1 MKSRLLN
8 AYDRLILDHPVV
20 TLLLLALLGAAALY
34 YAQQFRLDASADSLT
49 LENDQDL
56 RYFRTIADRYPGN
69 DFLVIAYVPKDGDLF
84 DDSTLEHLAALRDA
98 LKPLDRVD
106 SVLTLL
112 DVPLLRSPPVGLS
125 ELASNVRTLTSP
137 DTDRELARKELT
149 SSPIYRDQLI
159 SEDGSTTAI
168 LLNLKADERYN
179 ALLERRTRLRDLRR
193 DDALSGEQAA
203 ELERVEQTFHT
214 YNAEVSQRR
223 QQEIAE
229 IREIMQRFDD
239 QATLHLG
246 GVQMIAADLIRFV
259 RSDISTFGVGVF
271 LFLVATLSVIFR
283 KIRWVLLPLLTCA
296 SAAFVAVGAL
306 GLFDWPVTVV
316 SSNFI
321 ALMLIITMSMTI
333 HLIVRYRQFAG
344 SHPQATQREV
354 VADAVHTMARPCF
367 YMALTTIVAF
377 LSLLVSGIRP
387 IIDFGWMMTLGIGIA
402 FVLTFLL
409 FPATLMLLPR
419 SAGEREEEGTQAL
432 TLFFARLSDR
442 HGRAVLV
449 VSTLLL
455 VAGVAGISRLAVE
468 NSFIDYF
475 DDSTEIYQGMRLIDR
490 QLGGTTPLD
499 IVYRFPDDEFGG
511 PAATADADAGA
522 QDDSYSFGD
531 DFSEAGDEAGDA
543 PGDGGGNVAS
553 GESDAEGDAGDDAAY
568 SFAAGFDTPAAD
580 DGEAAPAGDEADGDY
595 SFAAGFDDAP
605 EQAAGAADSTDAADA
620 GADSGA
626 DFGTDADYAFGAG
639 FDEPAADA
647 SDDFAAWDEPAQQTS
662 AAAYWFTQDRM
673 RRIGEIHRWL
683 EQLPETGK
691 VLSMHT
697 FMEVAETFN
706 DGEPLSNLALALLY
720 EQIPPEFRSLVID
733 PYVSPAHDEARITLR
748 VRDSDPDLK
757 RDALLEKIRAGL
769 HEEVG
774 LEPDHYS
781 LTNMLVLYNN
791 MLQSLFQSQVLTLGG
806 VILGI
811 LLMFLN
817 LFRSVRLALI
827 AIAPNL
833 LPPALVLGIMGWA
846 GIPLDMMTITIAA
859 ISVGIGVDDAIHYL
873 HRFREEKD
881 AQEDV
886 RLAVAWTHA
895 TIGRAMYF
903 TSVTIIVG
911 FSVLTLSNFVPTI
924 MFGVLTAV
932 AMVLALVANLLL
944 LPSLL
949 VAFLAAPR
957 RKLPVR

>member
-1 MKSRLLN
+1 M
-8 AYDRLILDHPVV
+8 
-20 TLLLLALLGAAALY
+20 
-34 YAQQFRLDASADSLT
+34 
-49 LENDQDL
+49 
-56 RYFRTIADRYPGN
+56 
-69 DFLVIAYVPKDGDLF
+69 
-84 DDSTLEHLAALRDA
+84 
-98 LKPLDRVD
+98 
-106 SVLTLL
+106 
-112 DVPLLRSPPVGLS
+112 
-125 ELASNVRTLTSP
+125 
-137 DTDRELARKELT
+137 
-149 SSPIYRDQLI
+149 
-159 SEDGSTTAI
+159 
-168 LLNLKADERYN
+168 LNLKADERYD

-193 DDALSGEQAA
+193 DAALSDEQAA
-203 ELERVEQTFHT
+203 ELARVEETFQS
-214 YNAEVSQRR
+214 YNAEVNQRR

-239 QATLHLG
+239 QATLYLG

-259 RSDISTFGVGVF
+259 RSDISTFGLGVF

-283 KIRWVLLPLLTCA
+283 KLRWVLLPLLTCA

-344 SHPQATQREV
+344 AHPQATQREV

-419 SAGEREEEGTQAL
+419 SAGESENEGTRAM

-449 VSTLLL
+449 VSALLL

-490 QLGGTTPLD
+490 KLGGTTPLD
-499 IVYRFPDDEFGG
+499 IIYRFPDNEFGG
-511 PAATADADAGA
+511 PVASAQADGSGAADED
-522 QDDSYSFGD
+522 YSFGG
-531 DFSEAGDEAGDA
+531 DFDAPATSDTDPDPRAGDA
-543 PGDGGGNVAS
+543 GEVAATDAAGTADQGAGAEAGHETGGDYSFGAGFEDAPAQAAAPAEPADAADASADYAFGDGF
-553 GESDAEGDAGDDAAY
+553 DDPA
-568 SFAAGFDTPAAD
+568 PAAD
-580 DGEAAPAGDEADGDY
+580 DG
-595 SFAAGFDDAP
+595 
-605 EQAAGAADSTDAADA
+605 
-620 GADSGA
+620 
-626 DFGTDADYAFGAG
+626 
-639 FDEPAADA
+639 
-647 SDDFAAWDEPAQQTS
+647 FAAWDEPVEQTS
-662 AAAYWFTQDRM
+662 PAAYWFTQDRM
-673 RRIGEIHRWL
+673 RRIGEIHQWL

-733 PYVSPAHDEARITLR
+733 PYVSPGQDEARITLR

-757 RDALLEKIRAGL
+757 RDALLQKIRAGL
-769 HEEVG
+769 DEEVG
-774 LEPDHYS
+774 LEPAHYS
-781 LTNMLVLYNN
+781 LTSMLVLYNN
-791 MLQSLFQSQVLTLGG
+791 MLQSLFQSQILTIGG

-859 ISVGIGVDDAIHYL
+859 ISVGIAVDNTIHYIV
-873 HRFREEKD
+873 RFRSEFPHD
-881 AQEDV
+881 RDY
-886 RLAVAWTHA
+886 RA
-895 TIGRAMYF
+895 TMYRCHGSIGKAMYY
-903 TSVTIIVG
+903 TSLTIIVG
-911 FSVLTLSNFVPTI
+911 FSILVLSNFIPTI
-924 MFGVLTAV
+924 YFGLFTGL
-932 AMVLALVANLLL
+932 AMLMALVAALTL
-944 LPSLL
+944 LPRLIVL
-949 VAFLAAPR
+949 IKPFGPEARA
-957 RKLPVR
+957 